1 MSTSNAER
9 FLTSLLSE
17 ADIQMNG
24 NRPFDIQ
31 VKDDR
36 FFERVIRDGAL
47 GAGESYMDG
56 WWEAEQLDETFNKI
70 LRARLDEKLKGA
82 SFKTKWHLLRSRLFN
97 LQNIKRSRQVAEQ
110 HYDLGNDFYEDMLG
124 PTMNY
129 TCAFWKEGND
139 LDQAQRNKME
149 MVCQKLELKPGMKIL
164 ELGCGWGA
172 FAKYAAEN
180 YGVEVT
186 AYNISTQQ
194 VEYARK
200 INQGLPVNIIQD
212 DYRKAAGEYDRVL
225 SIGIMEHV
233 GYKNYRHYMELVNRT
248 LKDDGIAFVH
258 TIGNNVSGTTAN
270 AWTTKYIFPNGM
282 LPSIA
287 QLSKAMEGLFVIE
300 DIQNIGP
307 HYDPT
312 LMAWYHNFEQ
322 SWPKY
327 QERYGDRFYRMWRYY
342 LLSSAGGFR
351 SRQTQLWQIVFTK
364 PGRKLPRRVCL

>member
-9 FLTSLLSE
+9 FLTSLLSG
-17 ADIQMNG
+17 ADIRING

-97 LQNIKRSRQVAEQ
+97 LQNLKRSRQVAEQ
-110 HYDLGNDFYEDMLG
+110 HYDLGNNFYEDMLG

-129 TCAFWKEGND
+129 TCAFWKDGDD

-180 YGVEVT
+180 YGAKVT

-200 INQGLPVNIIQD
+200 INQGLPVKIIQD
-212 DYRKAAGEYDRVL
+212 DYRKAAGEFDRVL

-322 SWPKY
+322 NWPKY

-364 PGRKLPRRVCL
+364 PGRKLPGRVCL